1 MQISLIVTVLNEGN
15 SIRRLMDSIAAQTRS
30 PDEVVIC
37 DGGSTDDTVE
47 IIESY
52 TDRLPLRV
60 VASPGA
66 NISKGRNVAINAASH
81 SLIAV
86 TDAGVRL
93 SDNWLENLATPLEE
107 NHDQMAAAGF
117 FLPDARTAFEV
128 AMGAAVL
135 PALKDIAPV
144 RFMPSSRSVAFR
156 REAFERVGGY
166 PEWIDFCE
174 DLIFDFRLSA
184 LFGPFA
190 FAPDAVAYFKP
201 RSSLKAFFRQYYQY
215 ARGDGKANL
224 FFRRHLIRYLSYLV
238 ALPSI
243 IAAGVLINP
252 WWLLALIAG
261 GAYVTRRPYR
271 RLIDQWRYLSARE
284 KVASVLLVPV
294 IIVAGD
300 LAKMVGYPVGVCW
313 RAQNHPPDWQI
324 K

>member
-1 MQISLIVTVLNEGN
+1 MQISLIITVKNESS
-15 SIRRLMDSIAAQTRS
+15 SIRRLMDSIAGQTRP

-52 TDRLPLRV
+52 TNRLPLRV
-60 VASPGA
+60 VVSPGA
-66 NISKGRNVAINAASH
+66 NISKGRNAAIKAASH
-81 SLIAV
+81 SLLAV

-93 SDNWLENLATPLEE
+93 SEDWLENLAAPLEE
-107 NHDQMAAAGF
+107 NPDQVAAAGF
-117 FLPDARTAFEV
+117 FLPDTQTSFQV

-135 PALKDIAPV
+135 PALSDIDPEG
-144 RFMPSSRSVAFR
+144 FMPSSRSVAFR
-156 REAFERVGGY
+156 REAFDRVGGY

-174 DLIFDFRLSA
+174 DLIFDFRLHA
-184 LFGPFA
+184 LYGPFA
-190 FAPDAVAYFKP
+190 FAPEAIVYFKP

-243 IAAGVLINP
+243 IAAGALISP
-252 WWLLALIAG
+252 WALLALLIG
-261 GAYVTRRPYR
+261 GVYAWRPYR
-271 RLIDQWRYLSARE
+271 RLIDQWERLRAGE
-284 KVASVLLVPV
+284 KLLAFLWIPA
-294 IIVAGD
+294 IIVTGD
-300 LAKMVGYPVGVCW
+300 VAKMLGYPAGAWW
-313 RAQNHPPDWQI
+313 RMRNRPPEWRI